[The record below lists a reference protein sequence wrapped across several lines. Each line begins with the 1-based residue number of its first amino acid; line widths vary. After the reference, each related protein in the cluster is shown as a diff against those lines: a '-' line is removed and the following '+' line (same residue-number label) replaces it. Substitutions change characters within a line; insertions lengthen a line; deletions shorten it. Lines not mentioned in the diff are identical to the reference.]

1 MGEVVIVVI
10 GAVALGCLV
19 YNWIC
24 HEYRMGQAD
33 RGIKSN
39 SEIIM
44 REINEDK

>member
-1 MGEVVIVVI
+1 MDALIIIGGVVV
-10 GAVALGCLV
+10 LGCLV

-24 HEYRMGQAD
+24 HEYRMGLAD
-33 RGIKSN
+33 NEIKKN

>member
-1 MGEVVIVVI
+1 MDALIIIGGVVV
-10 GAVALGCLV
+10 LGCLI

-24 HEYRMGQAD
+24 HEYRMGQAE

-44 REINEDK
+44 REINDNK

>member
-1 MGEVVIVVI
+1 MDALIIIGGVVV
-10 GAVALGCLV
+10 LGCLV

>member
-1 MGEVVIVVI
+1 MDALIIIGGVVV
-10 GAVALGCLV
+10 LGCLV

-39 SEIIM
+39 SEIIL